1 MFKTEKINYSIL
13 GILLIITSLIW
24 LTLFS
29 QTPDNILEVTFFDI
43 GQGDAIFIETPQ
55 GRQVLIDGGPD
66 KTILEKLSQT
76 MPFYDRTI
84 DLLILTHPDAD
95 HITGLIEVL
104 NYYQVGHIL
113 TSGLK
118 KDTAVYQRWQH
129 LIEER
134 NILLTIAQTGQKV
147 ILQEGIVL
155 KILWPEQSL
164 IKSLSKN
171 TNNVSIVGQLVY
183 GQTEFLLTGDIEKE
197 IEQRLLNQNWDL
209 TSDILKVPHHGS
221 KTSASYNFLKAVNPQ
236 IAVISVGLNNRYK
249 HPHLTVLERLNNLMT
264 CPAPFLSQ
272 KWCGVYRTDENG
284 DIRIITDG
292 TLFEIETENKVRP

>member
-1 MFKTEKINYSIL
+1 MFKTKKINYSVL
-13 GILLIITSLIW
+13 GILLIVASFIW
-24 LTLFS
+24 ITLFS
-29 QTPDNILEVTFFDI
+29 QASDNILEVIFFDV
-43 GQGDAIFIETPQ
+43 GQGDAIFIETPNQ
-55 GRQVLIDGGPD
+55 AQVLIDGGPD
-66 KTILEKLSQT
+66 KTVLEKLNQT

-84 DLLILTHPDAD
+84 DLIVLTHPDDD
-95 HITGLIEVL
+95 HLAGLIEVL

-118 KDTAVYQRWQH
+118 KDTAIYQRWRD

-134 NILLTIAQTGQKV
+134 NTPLTIAQTGQRV

-171 TNNVSIVGQLVY
+171 TNNASIVGQLVY

-197 IEQRLLNQNWDL
+197 IEQRLLNQDWNL
-209 TSDILKVPHHGS
+209 TSDILKAPHHGS
-221 KTSASYNFLKAVNPQ
+221 KTSASYNFLKAVNSQ

-249 HPHLTVLERLNNLMT
+249 HPHLEVLERLENALI
-264 CPAPFLSQ
+264 
-272 KWCGVYRTDENG
+272 YRTDENG

-292 TLFEIETENKVRP
+292 TLFEIETENKARP

>member
-1 MFKTEKINYSIL
+1 MFKTKKINYSIL
-13 GILLIITSLIW
+13 GILLIITSFIW

-29 QTPDNILEVTFFDI
+29 QAQDNILEVTFFDV
-43 GQGDAIFIETPQ
+43 GQGDAIFIETPNKV
-55 GRQVLIDGGPD
+55 QVLIDGGPD
-66 KTILEKLSQT
+66 KTVLEKSNKV
-76 MPFYDRTI
+76 MSFYDRTI

-95 HITGLIEVL
+95 HITGLIEIL
-104 NYYQVGHIL
+104 NYYQVNHIL

-118 KDTAVYQRWQH
+118 KDTAVYQRWLN

-134 NILLTIAQTGQKV
+134 NIPLTIAQAGQKV

-171 TNNVSIVGQLVY
+171 TNNASIVGQLVY

-197 IEQRLLNQNWDL
+197 IEQRLLNQNWNL

-221 KTSASYNFLKAVNPQ
+221 KTSASYNFLKAVNLQ

-249 HPHLTVLERLNNLMT
+249 HPHSEVLERLENVLI
-264 CPAPFLSQ
+264 
-272 KWCGVYRTDENG
+272 YRTDESG

-292 TLFEIETENKVRP
+292 VLFRIETENKVRS